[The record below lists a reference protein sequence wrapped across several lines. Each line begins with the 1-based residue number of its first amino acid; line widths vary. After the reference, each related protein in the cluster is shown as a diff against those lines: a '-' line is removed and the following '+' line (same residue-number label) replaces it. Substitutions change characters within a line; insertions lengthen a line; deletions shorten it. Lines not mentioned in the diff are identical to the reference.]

1 MDQVSNLGISSPL
14 SDQPFHAPGGD
25 EIRAA
30 IEQVLGSHSFRS
42 ADSQR
47 AFLRF
52 VSDEVMAGRGG
63 EVKEYSIAIEALG
76 RGSEFDP
83 RLDPI
88 VRTQAR
94 KLRARLTAYY
104 ETEGRG
110 DAIRIEL
117 RKGSYAPRF
126 YYAEAAVS
134 SPPQVP
140 VAAIVPAGQPTAG
153 RHRRRAIMAGA
164 AVVVL
169 CAGAAFYLGQNHM
182 QEPGS
187 LTVISF
193 VNTSGVNASGASGD
207 PGAQVLEDRLSAS
220 LISSL
225 RQRGLKIVSQG
236 ARAMLTGKFLK
247 TGTKIRGKVQLSG
260 AAHSSRFW
268 SGSYEGDISEIQI
281 VVREITDDVSDM
293 LGYP

>member
-1 MDQVSNLGISSPL
+1 MG
-14 SDQPFHAPGGD
+14 
-25 EIRAA
+25 
-30 IEQVLGSHSFRS
+30 
-42 ADSQR
+42 
-47 AFLRF
+47 
-52 VSDEVMAGRGG
+52 GRGG

-76 RGSEFDP
+76 RGTEFDP

-104 ETEGRG
+104 ETEGRS

-126 YYAEAAVS
+126 YYAEPAVS

-140 VAAIVPAGQPTAG
+140 VAAIVPGGLPAAGS
-153 RHRRRAIMAGA
+153 HRRRAMVAGA
-164 AVVVL
+164 AIVAL
-169 CAGAAFYLGQNHM
+169 CAGAVFYLGRYQM

-187 LTVISF
+187 LTVTAL
-193 VNTSGVNASGASGD
+193 VNASGD

-225 RQRGLKIVSQG
+225 RQRGLKVVSQG
-236 ARAMLTGKFLK
+236 ARAVLTGKFVK
-247 TGTKIRGKVQLSG
+247 AGTKLRIKVQLSY
-260 AAHSSRFW
+260 AAHSSHFW
-268 SGSYEGDISEIQI
+268 SGSYEGDIGEIQI
-281 VVREITDDVSDM
+281 VVREITEDVSDM
-293 LGYP
+293 LRHP